1 MLQVAIAGGSG
12 NVAQEVIDA
21 IIARGTYDVIVLSRS
36 DAPSGLSKSLQ
47 WRKVDYDNQESV
59 INALQGVETLLS
71 FVMSVDLATA
81 VGLQKTL
88 VHAAIKAG
96 VRRFAPSEWATKS
109 DSGVSHYLYKD
120 EVRKY
125 LEEINSENKL
135 NIAFSN
141 QVSL

>member
-1 MLQVAIAGGSG
+1 
-12 NVAQEVIDA
+12 
-21 IIARGTYDVIVLSRS
+21 VLSRS
-36 DAPSGLSKSLQ
+36 VYIYLPLYTIDHSAEFRKDAPSGLSKSLQ

-96 VRRFAPSEWATKS
+96 VRRFAPSEWAT
-109 DSGVSHYLYKD
+109 
-120 EVRKY
+120 
-125 LEEINSENKL
+125 
-135 NIAFSN
+135 
-141 QVSL
+141 